1 MTDEEETSLPFEDR
15 MNLPYTGLV
24 TFLRSRSCD
33 PSAIDAA
40 DIAILGAP
48 SDEGSAWLPGSRLA
62 PRSIRAASMRYAGRS
77 LGGHGYFDPQQ
88 KRRYLEREFRLKRI
102 VDCGDADVVY
112 TDRERTWANI
122 TRAVEMI
129 LRQGAMPV
137 VIGGDHGIT
146 YPVVRAFTQQIDV
159 VHFDAH
165 LDYRPFIHGVRYS
178 NSTPMRLVADLGCIG
193 LISQIGLRGPLSS
206 ESDLQDSLSRGNNVV
221 TVREFRRQ
229 GPEVVVTGIAPGR
242 KVYVSIDIDV
252 LDTPL
257 VPGCSTPEWGGLH
270 YDELLEA
277 LSLVADRH
285 EVVGIDVVEV
295 NPLIDVPGGHTSRLA
310 AQLILEFLG
319 RVVDNQA
326 WQASHHAKM

>member
-1 MTDEEETSLPFEDR
+1 
-15 MNLPYTGLV
+15 
-24 TFLRSRSCD
+24 
-33 PSAIDAA
+33 
-40 DIAILGAP
+40 
-48 SDEGSAWLPGSRLA
+48 
-62 PRSIRAASMRYAGRS
+62 
-77 LGGHGYFDPQQ
+77 
-88 KRRYLEREFRLKRI
+88 
-102 VDCGDADVVY
+102 
-112 TDRERTWANI
+112 
-122 TRAVEMI
+122 
-129 LRQGAMPV
+129 
-137 VIGGDHGIT
+137 
-146 YPVVRAFTQQIDV
+146 
-159 VHFDAH
+159 
-165 LDYRPFIHGVRYS
+165 
-178 NSTPMRLVADLGCIG
+178 MRLVADLGCIG